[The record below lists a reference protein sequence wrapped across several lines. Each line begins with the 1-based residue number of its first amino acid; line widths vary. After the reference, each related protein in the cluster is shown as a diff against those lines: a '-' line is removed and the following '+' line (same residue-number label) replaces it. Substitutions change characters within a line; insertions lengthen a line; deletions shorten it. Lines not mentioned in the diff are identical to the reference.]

1 MQLKALIIDDDINYA
16 LETEMILDEIGVD
29 IVGKY
34 KTWKDVLSK
43 VKKLRPDFIVLDIF
57 LAQKE
62 NGLDFAEKLNQLYI
76 PYIICTGYPYE
87 EYASKALQFGAYGF
101 FSKPL
106 DKAAFSFKVK
116 QLIAEI
122 ENNAQ
127 NDCISIKDKNLHI
140 KIPVK
145 EIQWLEIDG
154 NYTSIVL
161 ASGKKYI
168 QKQSLKKYL
177 TQLDSTFKQIHRS
190 YAVNTYHIK
199 AVDIHTNTL
208 QFRNVHSLPI
218 GSKYKTTILELF
230 Q

>member
-16 LETEMILDEIGVD
+16 LETEMILDEIGVE
-29 IVGKY
+29 IIGKF
-34 KTWKDVLSK
+34 KTWRNVLSK
-43 VKKLRPDFIVLDIF
+43 VKKLQPDFIVLDIF

-62 NGLDFAEKLNQLYI
+62 NGLEFAEKLKQLYI

-87 EYASKALQFGAYGF
+87 EYAKKAFEYGAYGF

-106 DKAAFSFKVK
+106 DKAAFSFKVR

-122 ENNAQ
+122 LDTSQLNF
-127 NDCISIKDKNLHI
+127 ISVKDKSMHI
-140 KIPVK
+140 KIPFK

-154 NYTSIVL
+154 NYTSLVL
-161 ASGKKYI
+161 VSGKKYI

-177 TQLDSTFKQIHRS
+177 AKLDDSFKQIHRS
-190 YAVNTYHIK
+190 YVVNTYHVK
-199 AVDIHTNTL
+199 SMDINSNVLEFRDGQTL
-208 QFRNVHSLPI
+208 PV
-218 GSKYKTTILELF
+218 GSKYKTTILKLF